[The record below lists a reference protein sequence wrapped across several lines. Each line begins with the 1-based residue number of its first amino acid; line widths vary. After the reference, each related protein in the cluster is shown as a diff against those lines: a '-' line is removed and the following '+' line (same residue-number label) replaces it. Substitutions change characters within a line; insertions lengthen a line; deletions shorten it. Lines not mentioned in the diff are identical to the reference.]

1 MGTGLQRH
9 YTLRPS
15 RSLLWFLLASCLL
28 LLIVLSHLDWAIG
41 WRTACIILVVVACL
55 FVTLRDAMLKLARS
69 CVAFRLE
76 SEKRITLIQRN
87 GRHLTGTISS
97 GGVVT
102 PFLVLLNI
110 KQDEYGRRNL
120 VLMPDSMN
128 RDAYRR
134 LRVAL
139 RWDEST

>member
-1 MGTGLQRH
+1 MAGLQRH
-9 YTLRPS
+9 YTLHPS

-28 LLIVLSHLDWAIG
+28 LSIVLSSLDWAIG
-41 WRTACIILVVVACL
+41 WRIACDILVVATCL
-55 FVTLRDAMLKLARS
+55 FVALRDARLKLARS

-76 SEKRITLIQRN
+76 SENEITLIQRN
-87 GRHLTGTISS
+87 GRHLTGTISP

-120 VLMPDSMN
+120 VLMPDSMS

-139 RWDEST
+139 RWNG